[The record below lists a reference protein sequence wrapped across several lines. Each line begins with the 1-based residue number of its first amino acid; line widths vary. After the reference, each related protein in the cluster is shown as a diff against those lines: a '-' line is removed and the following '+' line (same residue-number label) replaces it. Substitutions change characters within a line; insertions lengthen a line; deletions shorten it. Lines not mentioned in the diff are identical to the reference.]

1 MAEGGGGHGTSDG
14 GCARGIGFRL
24 FEMGFVSK

>member
-1 MAEGGGGHGTSDG
+1 MVAAPAMAEGGGGHGSSDG

-24 FEMGFVSK
+24 FV